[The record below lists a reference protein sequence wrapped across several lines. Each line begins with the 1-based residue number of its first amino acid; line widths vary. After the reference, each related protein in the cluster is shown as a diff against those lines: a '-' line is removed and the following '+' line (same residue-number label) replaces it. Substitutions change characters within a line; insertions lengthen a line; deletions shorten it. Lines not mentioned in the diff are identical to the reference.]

1 MARRRRKKRGR
12 PATGRDPIVPVSLPA
27 KLLRDIDAWSSVYRD
42 EFEGMDRSTAIR
54 CLLLLGLGSVRLRVV
69 DPKDKTTFEG
79 ETLPLLKFYKRG
91 TIDRWLGKGTGTYA
105 RRKAPVAYKPR
116 RGEQLSQKQVD
127 AAVDRAIARS
137 RSSGS
142 VKV

>member
-12 PATGRDPIVPVSLPA
+12 PATGRDPIVPVRLPA

-54 CLLLLGLGSVRLRVV
+54 CLLLLGLGAVQLRVV

-91 TIDRWLGKGTGTYA
+91 TIDRWLGEGTGTYA
-105 RRKAPVAYKPR
+105 RRKAPVAYKLR

-142 VKV
+142 VKD